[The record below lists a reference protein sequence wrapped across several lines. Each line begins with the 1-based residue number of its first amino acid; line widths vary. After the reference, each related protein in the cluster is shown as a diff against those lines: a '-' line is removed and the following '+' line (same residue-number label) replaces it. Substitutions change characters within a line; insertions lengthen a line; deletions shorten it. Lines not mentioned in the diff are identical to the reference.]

1 LILARFGALLWAALL
16 MSFLATVLPANAE
29 NLGPGG
35 GTRVV
40 VGDQIVGP
48 YRLWVTT
55 SPEPAQTGLLT
66 ILVRVTDPNTGKKIT
81 DGVTIEVALVNPED
95 GTRLTGAATHH
106 DAGNPVDYVAH
117 FQMPAAGSWSGSIHI
132 NGPAGPADV
141 TFVARVLSPRSSS
154 TLVLMGLPFLAVVAF
169 LGGAWYWRSARRSF
183 QVA

>member
-1 LILARFGALLWAALL
+1 LARLRSLVWAALL
-16 MSFLATVLPANAE
+16 VSLLAAVLPADAE

-35 GTRVV
+35 GTRVI

-81 DGVTIEVALVNPED
+81 DGITIDVALANPED

-106 DAGNPVDYVAH
+106 DSGNSVDYVAH
-117 FQMPAAGSWSGSIHI
+117 FQMPSAGSWSGSMHI
-132 NGPAGPADV
+132 SGPSGPADV
-141 TFVARVLSPRSSS
+141 TFVTRVLSARSYD
-154 TLVLMGLPFLAVVAF
+154 TLVLMGLPFLAVIAF
-169 LGGAWYWRSARRSF
+169 LGGVWYWRSARRPLR
-183 QVA
+183 VA